1 MFGMKF
7 PSRMVRQHLHPCGPC
22 DDVRDAWTPTPY
34 EKALMWLNGSSRDR
48 MAQRPDARRL
58 FPGFLILA
66 LLGVIAVMVAG
77 NPVDVL
83 AFALAS
89 APWAL
94 LPGAL
99 SWIVYKLAE
108 SRNGAYAAA
117 GIAAVA
123 CSHVGLAALA
133 FAVRWLGS

>member
-1 MFGMKF
+1 M
-7 PSRMVRQHLHPCGPC
+7 S
-22 DDVRDAWTPTPY
+22 
-34 EKALMWLNGSSRDR
+34 LNSSSRDQ
-48 MAQRPDARRL
+48 MAQWRDARRL
-58 FPGFLILA
+58 FPSFLILV
-66 LLGVIAVMVAG
+66 LLGVVAVMVAG

-83 AFALAS
+83 AFVLAS